1 MNRQEQG
8 DILVRIS
15 YFTIGMCVTL
25 LMLLWIP
32 NIWMLYSILVALI
45 IVTII
50 NMVIYLDWKGTINIL
65 HIVDEE

>member
-8 DILVRIS
+8 DILVRTS

>member
-8 DILVRIS
+8 DILVRTS

-50 NMVIYLDWKGTINIL
+50 NMVMYLDWKGTINIL